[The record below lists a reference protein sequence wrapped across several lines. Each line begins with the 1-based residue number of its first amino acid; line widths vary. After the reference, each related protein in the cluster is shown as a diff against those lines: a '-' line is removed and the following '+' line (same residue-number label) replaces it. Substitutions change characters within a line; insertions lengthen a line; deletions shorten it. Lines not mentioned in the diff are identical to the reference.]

1 MIRSRTLEVQLSR
14 EMGRWFL
21 MEVLSPA
28 LYMGVM
34 RCDFH
39 SDGMSCCCINSE
51 NRWKSEL
58 QRAME
63 QCFSSL
69 GPMSSGPW
77 ALEGSRELRTSRI
90 SWSENS
96 VEYFGV
102 WNIFW
107 GVEYFLGY
115 EYFFGTV
122 PIMSLCAIRVW
133 RVFQGYLKV
142 QRLLMAEN
150 LLYTPPLSY
159 QAVVHRS
166 HLYTLAALQAT

>member
-63 QCFSSL
+63 QCL
-69 GPMSSGPW
+69 GQILSGPW

-90 SWSENS
+90 SCSENS
-96 VEYFGV
+96 MLLRE
-102 WNIFW
+102 
-107 GVEYFLGY
+107 
-115 EYFFGTV
+115 
-122 PIMSLCAIRVW
+122 
-133 RVFQGYLKV
+133 
-142 QRLLMAEN
+142 LLMVGRSA
-150 LLYTPPLSY
+150 TGGRTK
-159 QAVVHRS
+159 VVD
-166 HLYTLAALQAT
+166 